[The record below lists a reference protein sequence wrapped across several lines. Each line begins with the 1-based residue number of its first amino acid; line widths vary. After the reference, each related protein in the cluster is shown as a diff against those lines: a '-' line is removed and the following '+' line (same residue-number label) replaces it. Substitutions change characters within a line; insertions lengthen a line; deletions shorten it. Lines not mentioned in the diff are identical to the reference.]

1 MKGTVTFIYKYTYA
15 VDIDEN
21 KDFTLD
27 DYKDKAI
34 EEALDYLYFDTNSTY
49 YDDYFVEFEGY
60 EEYF

>member
-1 MKGTVTFIYKYTYA
+1 MKGTVTFIYKYAYD

-21 KDFTLD
+21 ENFTLK

-34 EEALDYLYFDTNSTY
+34 EEALDCLYFDTDSTY
-49 YDDYFVEFEGY
+49 YDDCFVEFEGY